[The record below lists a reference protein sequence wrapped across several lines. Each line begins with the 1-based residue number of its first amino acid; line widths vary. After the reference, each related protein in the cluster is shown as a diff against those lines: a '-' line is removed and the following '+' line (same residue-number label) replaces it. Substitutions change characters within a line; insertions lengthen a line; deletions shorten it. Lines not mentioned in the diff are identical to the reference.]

1 MDSLKSPRCI
11 TILVLVTVFSLGL
24 LVGWSLNTNLQKQ
37 KLNLNNLDAELR
49 ADVLEKNALQKLRQ
63 VLDLNAEQTQTIRPI
78 LSTAVAEI
86 IQLRK
91 ESLRKI
97 SDCRTKYLDLI
108 AVHLNPEQQEKIR
121 GFERKK
127 DAELQRQ
134 LQN

>member
-37 KLNLNNLDAELR
+37 KLNLNNLDTELR
-49 ADVLEKNALQKLRQ
+49 ADVLEKNALQKMQ
-63 VLDLNAEQTQTIRPI
+63 KMLDLNAEQIQTIRPI
-78 LSTAVAEI
+78 LTTAVAEI

-108 AVHLNPEQQEKIR
+108 AVHLKPEQQEIIR

-127 DAELQRQ
+127 DAELQKQ